1 MLPVAHSKLKR
12 ATLLTLIATLVSLGL
27 WTRDL
32 EAQAQRPQVS
42 DVPQLTVISSKS
54 IIVNTAEPIERVA
67 VTGQLQDFLFGAALD
82 IARQHLIEQLQTP
95 DRL

>member
-12 ATLLTLIATLVSLGL
+12 ATLRILIATLVSLGL

-42 DVPQLTVISSKS
+42 DVPQLTVIPRNRSSS
-54 IIVNTAEPIERVA
+54 TLRNLLSAWR
-67 VTGQLQDFLFGAALD
+67 
-82 IARQHLIEQLQTP
+82 
-95 DRL
+95 